1 MSYIVVVRSEG
12 ATPNNNGENMSKQL
26 KVKMLKREYGNYVC
40 RCLKNNKVPQTF
52 SEFVEEVISIAMEVR

>member
-1 MSYIVVVRSEG
+1 
-12 ATPNNNGENMSKQL
+12 MSKQL
-26 KVKMLKREYGNYVC
+26 KVKMLEREYGNYVC